1 MRKLLI
7 ATHNQGKVREYRELL
22 ADLPVEVTF
31 LDELGITTEVDETG
45 ESFAENAVLKALGYA
60 EMTGLWTWADDSGL
74 EVDALNGEPGIY
86 SARYGGLASDQARY
100 TYLLERLADVPADQ
114 RAARFRC
121 VVALALPDGDAFTAS
136 GVIEGAIVSAPRGHN
151 GFGYDPIFQIEWS
164 DLTMAELS
172 PELKNSISH
181 RAKAARSARRILMTL
196 LEELDTPDEEPDRAG

>member
-22 ADLPVEVTF
+22 ADLPVDVTY
-31 LDELGITTEVDETG
+31 LDEVGITTEVAETG

-74 EVDALNGEPGIY
+74 EVDVLGGEPGIY
-86 SARYGGLASDQARY
+86 SARYGGLQGEQERY
-100 TYLLERLADVPADQ
+100 NYLLARLADVPDAQ

-136 GVIEGAIVSAPRGHN
+136 GAIEGTIAHAPRGSN
-151 GFGYDPIFQIEWS
+151 GFGYDPIFEIEHS
-164 DLTMAELS
+164 NLTLAEIS
-172 PELKNSISH
+172 SELKNAISH
-181 RAKAARSARRILMTL
+181 RAKAARSARRILLTL
-196 LEELDTPDEEPDRAG
+196 LAELGEDDEAQDRDA

>member
-196 LEELDTPDEEPDRAG
+196 LEELDAPDEEPDQAG

>member
-196 LEELDTPDEEPDRAG
+196 LEELGTPDEEPDRAG

>member
-31 LDELGITTEVDETG
+31 LDEMGITTEVEETG

-74 EVDALNGEPGIY
+74 EVDALGGEPGIY
-86 SARYGGLASDQARY
+86 SARYGNLLSEQERY
-100 TYLLERLADVPADQ
+100 NYLLARLIAVPDGQ

-121 VVALALPDGDAFTAS
+121 VIALALPDGDAFTAS
-136 GVIEGAIVSAPRGHN
+136 GALEGAITFAPRGTN
-151 GFGYDPIFQIEWS
+151 GFGYDPVFQIEHS
-164 DLTMAELS
+164 NLTLAEIS
-172 PELKNSISH
+172 PEIKNAISH
-181 RAKAARSARRILMTL
+181 RARAAATARRVLMTL
-196 LEELDTPDEEPDRAG
+196 LETLGEDDEASSSD

>member
-1 MRKLLI
+1 MMRKLLI

-31 LDELGITTEVDETG
+31 LDELGITAEVEETG

-74 EVDALNGEPGIY
+74 EVDALNGEPGVY
-86 SARYGGLASDQARY
+86 SARYGGLPDDQTRY
-100 TYLLERLADVPADQ
+100 TYLLERLADVPAGQ

-136 GVIEGAIVSAPRGHN
+136 GAIEGSIVTAPRGGN

-196 LEELDTPDEEPDRAG
+196 LEELDGPQDDVL